1 MVKKVLIFGDIGI
14 DDIIALIYAALDE
27 EIEVVGVVASYGNI
41 SREKATNTI
50 SYIQELLNYKDLQ
63 VPLIL
68 GAQRPMTGE
77 KPKEVSEI
85 HGEYGMGPII
95 PPLNDE
101 EVVENFMKIIDI
113 IEKNEDIYIANIG
126 RLTDLATLFIL
137 YEELMEKVKGIYIM
151 GGAFWVPGNI
161 TAVAEANFH
170 GDPVAAQLV
179 MRYASNLTILPL
191 NVSNQAIVTPEMVD
205 YIDQVGKISIV
216 KPMIDYYYDF
226 YKKRDP
232 SIMGSPMHD
241 VLVLMAI
248 KNEDMF
254 QYFSRPIMVVQSLS
268 GEERGQSIADIRPYE
283 DGYYYVSEKNQ
294 HQIAFQMEYQQFFLD
309 FMTIMSGGQFDRS
322 LYKNEK

>member
-1 MVKKVLIFGDIGI
+1 MIKKVLLFGDIGI
-14 DDIIALIYAALDE
+14 DDIITLIYASLDD
-27 EIEVVGVVASYGNI
+27 EIEIVGVVASYGNI
-41 SREKATNTI
+41 SREKAITTI
-50 SYIQELLNYKDLQ
+50 SYIQELLYYKDLQ
-63 VPLIL
+63 IPLIL

-85 HGEYGMGPII
+85 HGEYGMGPVI
-95 PPLNDE
+95 PPVNDAQ
-101 EVVENFMKIIDI
+101 VVENFLQIIDI
-113 IEKNEDIYIANIG
+113 IQRNEDIYIANIG

-137 YEELMEKVKGIYIM
+137 YEDLMRKVKGIYIM

-179 MRYASNLTILPL
+179 MRYATNLTILPL
-191 NVSNQAIVTPEMVD
+191 NVTNQAIVTPEMVD
-205 YIDQVGKISIV
+205 YIDQVGQLSIV
-216 KPMIDYYYDF
+216 KPMIDYYYSF

-232 SIMGSPMHD
+232 SIIGSPMHD

-248 KNEDMF
+248 KNENMF
-254 QYFSRPIMVVQSLS
+254 QFFSRPIMIVQSLF

-283 DGYYYVSEKNQ
+283 DGYYAITETNH

-309 FMTIMSGGQFDRS
+309 FMTVMSGGQFDRS
-322 LYKNEK
+322 LYKK

>member
-1 MVKKVLIFGDIGI
+1 MVKKVLLFGDIGI
-14 DDIIALIYAALDE
+14 DDIITLIYAALDE
-27 EIEVVGVVASYGNI
+27 EIEVVAVVASYGNI

-50 SYIQELLNYKDLQ
+50 SYIQDLLNYKDLQ

-77 KPKEVSEI
+77 IPKEVSDI

-95 PPLNDE
+95 PPINDA
-101 EVVENFMKIIDI
+101 EVVENFLQIIDI
-113 IEKNEDIYIANIG
+113 IEKYEDIYIANIG

-137 YEELMEKVKGIYIM
+137 YEDLMGKVKGIYIM

-179 MRYASNLTILPL
+179 MRFATNLTILPL
-191 NVSNQAIVTPEMVD
+191 NVSNQAIVTPEMVN
-205 YIDQVGKISIV
+205 YIDQVGQISIV

-248 KNEDMF
+248 KNKDMF
-254 QYFSRPIMVVQSLS
+254 QFFSRPIMIVQSLL

-283 DGYYYVSEKNQ
+283 DEYYAITETNN
-294 HQIAFQMEYQQFFLD
+294 HQIAFQMEYQQFFFD
-309 FMTIMSGGQFDRS
+309 FMTIMSSGQFDRS